1 MTTDEAAS
9 RPAALLRDFV
19 NSREPQ
25 TGAEELTT
33 PDAAR
38 AWFAARGLVDP
49 EASMGTGDLRAV
61 VAVREGLRE
70 ALLEH
75 AGHQADPEVLTDLD
89 RRLAAAPVVLSLA
102 SGSARLRPSGSRAL
116 DHALGAVVDA
126 VRAATED
133 GSWSRLK
140 VCARDTCRW
149 AFYDGS
155 RNQARR
161 WCSMAGCGNYVKM
174 RRAAESRRRAAT
186 VRPSVPAAAG

>member
-1 MTTDEAAS
+1 MPNDEAVP
-9 RPAALLRDFV
+9 RPVALLRDFV

-33 PDAAR
+33 PGRAR
-38 AWFAARGLVDP
+38 AWLASRGVLDP
-49 EASMGTGDLRAV
+49 RASMDGQDLRDL

-75 AGHQADPEVLTDLD
+75 AGHRADPEVLADLD
-89 RRLAAAPVVLSLA
+89 RRLAAVPVVLSLA
-102 SGSARLRPSGSRAL
+102 SGSARLNPSGSSAL

-186 VRPSVPAAAG
+186 PGGSAAGPH